1 MTGLP
6 SRSALAPLREKLL
19 NPDSSSYEPPMIKI
33 RATLLA
39 LYLSLINCTELR
51 AAAARPKVVIAHAA
65 MNFRVAP
72 LWVAQD
78 QGFFTKYGI
87 DSEVIYMR
95 GGPTLLSG
103 MLSGD
108 IQVGWTASGIIAPVA
123 EGADFVI
130 VAGFNNRVTDE
141 LIVRPGIR
149 RPEDLRGK
157 RFGVQSIGG
166 GGWMGVMLGLESLG
180 LDPKRDDIRMLVIG
194 DNTVRGQALEGGTID
209 ATSLDGV
216 FSRKAKAKG
225 FISLVDFSNS
235 NIPIMNHLMAVK
247 KSYLQRQSEVIENVL
262 RALVE
267 GLAFTWS
274 PKSKPAVLKSVMR
287 RLRITDVA
295 LAEEGYQELLTRGGL
310 EKRPHP
316 SMDGVRNVQRL
327 MQIGNP
333 RIGEV
338 KLEEI
343 VDRSLVRKL
352 EDSGFIDRMYS
363 IYPSK

>member
-1 MTGLP
+1 M
-6 SRSALAPLREKLL
+6 A
-19 NPDSSSYEPPMIKI
+19 KI
-33 RATLLA
+33 SATLVCLCFS
-39 LYLSLINCTELR
+39 LLSWTDGR
-51 AAAARPKVVIAHAA
+51 AAAAKPKVVIAHAA

-78 QGFFTKYGI
+78 QGFFAKYGI
-87 DSEVIYMR
+87 DPEIIFMR

-108 IQVGWTASGIIAPVA
+108 IQIGWTASGIIAPIA

-141 LIVRPGIR
+141 LIVRPGIK

-166 GGWMGVMLGLESLG
+166 GGWMGAMLGLESLG
-180 LDPKRDDIRMLVIG
+180 LEPKRDDIRVLVVG
-194 DNTVRGQALEGGTID
+194 DNTMRGQALESGSID

-225 FISLVDFSNS
+225 LVALADFSQT
-235 NIPIMNHLMAVK
+235 NIPIMNHLVAVK
-247 KSYLQRQSEVIENVL
+247 RSYLQRQPEIVENVL
-262 RALVE
+262 RALIE

-274 PKSKPAVLKSVMR
+274 PKSKSAVLKSVMR
-287 RLRITDVA
+287 RLRITD
-295 LAEEGYQELLTRGGL
+295 LGFAEEGYQELLTRGGL
-310 EKRPHP
+310 EKKPHP
-316 SMDGVRNVQRL
+316 SLEGVRNVQRL
-327 MQIGNP
+327 MASSNP
-333 RIGEV
+333 RVGEV

-343 VDRSLVRKL
+343 IDRSVMRKL
-352 EDSGFIDRMYS
+352 DDSGFIDRMYNV
-363 IYPSK
+363 YPAK

>member
-1 MTGLP
+1 
-6 SRSALAPLREKLL
+6 
-19 NPDSSSYEPPMIKI
+19 
-33 RATLLA
+33 
-39 LYLSLINCTELR
+39 
-51 AAAARPKVVIAHAA
+51 

-78 QGFFTKYGI
+78 QGFFAKYGI
-87 DSEVIYMR
+87 DPEVIYMR

-103 MLSGD
+103 MVSGD
-108 IQVGWTASGIIAPVA
+108 IQIGWTASGIIAPIA

-141 LIVRPGIR
+141 LIVRPDIK

-166 GGWMGVMLGLESLG
+166 GGWMGAMLGLESLG
-180 LDPKRDDIRMLVIG
+180 LEPRRDNIRVLVIG
-194 DNTVRGQALEGGTID
+194 DNTVRGQALESGSID
-209 ATSLDGV
+209 ATSLDGA

-225 FISLVDFSNS
+225 FVSLADFSKA
-235 NIPIMNHLMAVK
+235 NIPIMNHLVAVK
-247 KSYLQRQSEVIENVL
+247 KSYLQRQPESIENVL

-274 PKSKPAVLKSVMR
+274 PKSKSAVLRSAMR
-287 RLRITDVA
+287 RLRITEMS

-310 EKRPHP
+310 EKKPYP
-316 SMDGVRNVQRL
+316 SLDGVRNVQRL
-327 MQIGNP
+327 MANTNP
-333 RIGEV
+333 RVGEI

-352 EDSGFIDRMYS
+352 DDSGFIDRAFAAAGA
-363 IYPSK
+363 K

>member
-1 MTGLP
+1 MV
-6 SRSALAPLREKLL
+6 
-19 NPDSSSYEPPMIKI
+19 KI
-33 RATLLA
+33 VATFIC
-39 LYLSLINCTELR
+39 LYFSLIGRADVR
-51 AAAARPKVVIAHAA
+51 AAVAKPRVVIAHAA

-78 QGFFTKYGI
+78 QGFFSKYGI

-123 EGADFVI
+123 EGADF
-130 VAGFNNRVTDE
+130 
-141 LIVRPGIR
+141 LIVRPGIK

-180 LDPKRDDIRMLVIG
+180 LKPKRDDIRMLVIG
-194 DNTVRGQALEGGTID
+194 DNTVRGQALEGGIID

-225 FISLVDFSNS
+225 FISLADFSDA
-235 NIPIMNHLMAVK
+235 NIPVMNHLMAVK
-247 KSYLQRQSEVIENVL
+247 KSYLQRQPEIVENVL

-274 PKSKPAVLKSVMR
+274 PKSKSAVLKSVMR
-287 RLRITDVA
+287 RLRITDTA

-310 EKRPHP
+310 EKRPYP
-316 SMDGVRNVQRL
+316 SLEGVRNVQRL
-327 MQIGNP
+327 MQASNP
-333 RIGEV
+333 RVGEV
-338 KLEEI
+338 KLEEV
-343 VDRSLVRKL
+343 VDRRLMRKL
-352 EDSGFIDRMYS
+352 EDSGFIDRMYNL
-363 IYPSK
+363 YPAK